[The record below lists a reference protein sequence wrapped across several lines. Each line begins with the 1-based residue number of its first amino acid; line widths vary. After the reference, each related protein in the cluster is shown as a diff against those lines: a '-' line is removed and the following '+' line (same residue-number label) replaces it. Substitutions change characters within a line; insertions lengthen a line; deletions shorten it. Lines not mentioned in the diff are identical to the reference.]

1 MVSNHLHNMPEE
13 LNLSFKK
20 TKRAIPLLL
29 DKGESRCTYGRIEVM
44 SKGRTI

>member
-20 TKRAIPLLL
+20 TKRAIPLLMG
-29 DKGESRCTYGRIEVM
+29 KGESRCTYGRIKVM
-44 SKGRTI
+44 SKGRAI